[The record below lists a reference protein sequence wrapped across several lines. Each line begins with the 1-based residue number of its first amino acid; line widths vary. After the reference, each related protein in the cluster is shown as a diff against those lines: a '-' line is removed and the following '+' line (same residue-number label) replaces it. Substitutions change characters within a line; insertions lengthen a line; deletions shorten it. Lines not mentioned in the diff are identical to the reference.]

1 MRVAAAPRGAT
12 VALMPAGSGLALL
25 ADVADRERRD
35 GFPQPVVRRK
45 HSVIP
50 VPVLPRRRHEIGE
63 PVEELK
69 RREFDDAISPRP
81 RGLPPT
87 TPPDPVGGFVSGQHV
102 TDAGDPAVWAAD
114 HGQSFKR
121 EGGPGAVSQQVLE
134 RPTRDT
140 QMGT

>member
-1 MRVAAAPRGAT
+1 
-12 VALMPAGSGLALL
+12 MPAGSGLALL

-50 VPVLPRRRHEIGE
+50 MPVLPRRWDEIDE

-69 RREFDDAISPRP
+69 RRELDDAIGPRP
-81 RGLPPT
+81 RGLSAAAG
-87 TPPDPVGGFVSGQHV
+87 PDPVGGFVSGQHV
-102 TDAGDPAVWAAD
+102 MDAGDPAVWAAD

-121 EGGPGAVSQQVLE
+121 RGAGRSIAAGARE
-134 RPTRDT
+134 ADTRHAD
-140 QMGT
+140 GDVRA

>member
-1 MRVAAAPRGAT
+1 M
-12 VALMPAGSGLALL
+12 
-25 ADVADRERRD
+25 
-35 GFPQPVVRRK
+35 
-45 HSVIP
+45 
-50 VPVLPRRRHEIGE
+50 PVLARRWDEIDE

-69 RREFDDAISPRP
+69 RRELDDAIGPRP
-81 RGLPPT
+81 RGLAAAAG
-87 TPPDPVGGFVSGQHV
+87 PDPVGGFVSGQHV
-102 TDAGDPAVWAAD
+102 MDAGDPAVWAAD